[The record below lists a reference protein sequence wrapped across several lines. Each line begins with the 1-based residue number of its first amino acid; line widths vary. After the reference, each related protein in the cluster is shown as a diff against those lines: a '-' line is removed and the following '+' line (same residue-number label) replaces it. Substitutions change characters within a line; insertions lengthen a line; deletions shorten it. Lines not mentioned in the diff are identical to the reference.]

1 MWGGRLTTLRL
12 SHTATRPSSLR
23 FCKIPRLVVPVLV
36 ARQHLCGRRRPPAPL
51 QHVHLCAHRRVVAQ
65 LDQRVARHPRLLERA
80 LVRVSVAAPNGS
92 VVFSAGP
99 VPSPPFGAVLFPAVP
114 FSPGTLTAEGLV
126 ADGTTVLASDAARSW
141 GAPAA
146 LVLSLDAPSLATG
159 TGDGALLLDGGDVAL
174 VRATVVD
181 AAGNPCGDA
190 TDNITFAVSSPGASE
205 SLQRGLLGPQRR
217 PPPFTPCP
225 PSHWRRQRRPERPEP
240 QRGALA
246 GRLPRPRPC
255 HRQGCPRR
263 PRLCGL
269 PRDPCRAQ
277 PRRGRLAD
285 VGARVAGRGAAPRLH
300 DHLCERPRPAARESE
315 REPLARPCG
324 RRAGGRR
331 AQRRR
336 GGHRGVGGGALAC
349 VARDGPPRPP
359 RYILYRYRIIS

>member
-205 SLQRGLLGPQRR
+205 S
-217 PPPFTPCP
+217 
-225 PSHWRRQRRPERPEP
+225 P
-240 QRGALA
+240 QRGFCWVPSADPRPSPPALPVIGVGNGDPSDQSPNAGPWRGAYHGLARAIVKAALA
-246 GRLPRPRPC
+246 ALGSADYRATLAALSPDAGGSQTSARVWLGVGPP
-255 HRQGCPRR
+255 PASMTISASA
-263 PRLCGL
+263 PGL
-269 PRDPCRAQ
+269 QPASLNVSLSLDPAD
-277 PRRGRLAD
+277 GVLAVAARS
-285 VGARVAGRGAAPRLH
+285 VGAADTGA
-300 DHLCERPRPAARESE
+300 
-315 REPLARPCG
+315 
-324 RRAGGRR
+324 
-331 AQRRR
+331 
-336 GGHRGVGGGALAC
+336 
-349 VARDGPPRPP
+349 
-359 RYILYRYRIIS
+359 